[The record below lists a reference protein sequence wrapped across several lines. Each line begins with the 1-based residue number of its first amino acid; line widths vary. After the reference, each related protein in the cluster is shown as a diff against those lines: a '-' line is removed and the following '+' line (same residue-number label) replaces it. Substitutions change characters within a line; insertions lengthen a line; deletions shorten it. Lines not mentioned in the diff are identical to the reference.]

1 MIVTS
6 WSERASQTMWG
17 PVEAETDL
25 QHTFD
30 LPKLR
35 RRDSE
40 VNPIARTRLRMLWWL
55 LCWLALS
62 TVNLVGSIII
72 PYIPSTVV
80 SAGCLLAAS
89 YVAKGAFE
97 HSTEVLMRA
106 IKGLVP
112 VCLIIL
118 INYIAL
124 AESVDID
131 HFTFDTED
139 ALERYVIE
147 HPIDNFAVHV
157 CMVVDL
163 LLIGGGL
170 LLAEACFDFIRCLRG
185 EAQSSRPRILELFK
199 GFETDENSEAPQGSF
214 AATMF
219 PRACSANRNS
229 GRCSPTSLS
238 GISTMH

>member
-1 MIVTS
+1 
-6 WSERASQTMWG
+6 MWG
-17 PVEAETDL
+17 AAVAETDL

-30 LPKLR
+30 LPKP
-35 RRDSE
+35 RRDSD

-55 LCWLALS
+55 LFWLALS
-62 TVNLVGSIII
+62 TINLVSSIII
-72 PYIPSTVV
+72 PYMPSTVL
-80 SAGCLLAAS
+80 SIICLLAAS
-89 YVAKGAFE
+89 FVAKGAFL
-97 HSTEVLMRA
+97 HSTDVLMQA

-112 VCLIIL
+112 ICLIIL

-139 ALERYVIE
+139 ELERYVIE

-170 LLAEACFDFIRCLRG
+170 LLAESCFDFIRCLRG
-185 EAQSSRPRILELFK
+185 DSQSSRPRILELFTGSETTGDSEVQAG
-199 GFETDENSEAPQGSF
+199 GFI
-214 AATMF
+214 ATMF
-219 PRACSANRNS
+219 PRACAANRWS
-229 GRCSPTSLS
+229 FSAPSLS